1 MGERFF
7 AKSAA
12 GQMAIVRFIA
22 FSYARPLSVS
32 VQFKTIVMKEVN

>member
-1 MGERFF
+1 MAEHFI
-7 AKSAA
+7 AKSAV
-12 GQMAIVRFIA
+12 GQMVIVRFIA